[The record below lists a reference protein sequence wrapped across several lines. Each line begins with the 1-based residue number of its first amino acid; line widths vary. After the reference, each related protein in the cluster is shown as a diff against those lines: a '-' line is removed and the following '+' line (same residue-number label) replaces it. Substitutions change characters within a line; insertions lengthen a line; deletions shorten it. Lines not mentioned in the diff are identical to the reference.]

1 MIELQMLQV
10 AYVVLQEIKSISVH
24 ILCYSTVKHYGIC
37 YIFYNY
43 KKREKKNL
51 YPHHLLYSYTP
62 KPSSLYLY
70 TLYTLYATR
79 IFFYIEYNNL
89 PFYCHLFIQIQGLFE
104 LPNPTELHQ
113 ILER

>member
-37 YIFYNY
+37 YILYNY
-43 KKREKKNL
+43 KKKEKKNL
-51 YPHHLLYSYTP
+51 YPHHLLYRYTP

-89 PFYCHLFIQIQGLFE
+89 PFYCHLFIQI
-104 LPNPTELHQ
+104 
-113 ILER
+113 